1 MASIIGVE
9 TLQHTN
15 GTTAAE
21 IKSDGTLYP
30 TGHVVKVINDNLDT
44 VFSTSSTT
52 FVDTG
57 LSVTITP
64 SSTDSDILLTA
75 NLGLVGMDAS
85 SGIQF
90 RLLRDSTVVGGSSS
104 SNVFMHCFFN
114 NTYFFGGISNSFL
127 DSPSSTS
134 SITYKLQ
141 AKSTGGTTV
150 YINRRHV
157 DANVITSSSF
167 TAMEIAG

>member
-1 MASIIGVE
+1 MASILGVE

-15 GTTAAE
+15 GTTAAT
-21 IKSDGTLYP
+21 IQSDGTLYP
-30 TGHVVKVINDNLDT
+30 AGHIIKVVNDGLDT
-44 VFSTSSTT
+44 VFSTSSTS

-57 LSVTITP
+57 LSVNITP
-64 SSTDSDILLTA
+64 SSTSSNVLITA
-75 NLGLVGMDAS
+75 NLGLVGMDVS
-85 SGIQF
+85 SGVQF
-90 RLLRDSTVVGGSSS
+90 QLLRDSTVIGGGSGT
-104 SNVFMHCFFN
+104 NVFMHCFFN
-114 NTYFFGGISNSFL
+114 NTYFFGGITNSFL

-141 AKSTGGTTV
+141 VKSTGGTTV